1 MKYIISFLFVLCYF
15 SNSFAK
21 DYNEIVS
28 RSVKQDGIITT
39 YKDKEDYYF
48 EFNNRFK
55 NKYFVLYATN
65 LTSIDNLGFFAGFP
79 ISQMVIRFQ
88 EVKGAINLVQIGT
101 QILPDTSKFSN
112 YGQEVTSRF
121 GPLRIDY
128 KQNETDSANKLTK
141 INSFFE
147 GDIPNLT
154 YEFQQMFGGYYM
166 INSDM
171 TYIENVKN
179 FPNNI
184 EIFVNYVFTS
194 QAAPNANV
202 PDARSINF
210 KVRYSLIAI
219 PENKFYIPR
228 YNDDRV
234 GYFTSDF
241 KDYAKPNRPTEYTS
255 YVNRWDLRKKDPYA
269 ELSEPVKPI
278 VYYIDR
284 ATPVEYREPIRKGV
298 LLWNKAFEKI
308 GFKNAVE
315 CRIQEDTASWDVED
329 IRYNVIRW
337 QSSSS
342 SGLAGVGPSL
352 ANPFTGEI
360 INASVLLNSEVISY
374 LRSERE
380 LINSLALTK
389 PETYFYNTGKE
400 QKMFKHIN
408 CSDKI
413 CNYAEH
419 SKVSVA
425 NALTAIRVNN
435 NITADGNSEL
445 VQEFVNNYITE
456 LVVHEVGHTLGL
468 RHNFKASTAYTFAQI
483 QDSSFTKTNAVG
495 SSVMDYN
502 SANISPPGMPQ
513 GQYWSGTVGNY
524 DMFAIEYGYKIF
536 PDVKNPNDE
545 VPFLLAAASQ
555 SQDPLNVYGTDEDA
569 YDAYGPTSLD
579 PLTQQFDLGNSPLEY
594 AKQKIVIT
602 EDLLKKIQSYYPQY
616 DRSFIQLSSVFKNL
630 LYDYLTS
637 INFAAK
643 YVGGAYVTRMKSGDF
658 MGTKYPYEPVS
669 AQEQMAALE
678 FVNEYLFNSDRHLN
692 FSPDFLQLLQ
702 PNTAAV
708 WEGQS
713 RLDVPVNEI
722 IASYQ
727 SFYLNRFYNSILTG
741 RMLQQEKVSSS
752 SLPLSSMFDYIKTN
766 VWSEL
771 KSQESFS
778 SARKNLQKTHLD
790 ILIALVVKP
799 YYGTP
804 EEARSLA
811 YQDLTNLKR
820 EIASKRPANIYD
832 EFHLKECASRID
844 KALNSVFIDQNN

>member
-15 SNSFAK
+15 NNSFAQ

-65 LTSIDNLGFFAGFP
+65 LTTIDNLGIFAGFP
-79 ISQMVIRFQ
+79 LTQMVVRFQ
-88 EVKGAINLVQIGT
+88 EIKGAINLVQIGT

-112 YGQEVTSRF
+112 YSQEITSRF
-121 GPLRIDY
+121 GPLKIDY
-128 KQNETDSANKLTK
+128 RQNESDSSNKLSK
-141 INSFFE
+141 INQFFE
-147 GDIPNLT
+147 SDIPNLS
-154 YEFQQMFGGYYM
+154 YELQQMFGGFYN
-166 INSDM
+166 ISPDM
-171 TYIENVKN
+171 TYIENVKT

-184 EIFVNYVFTS
+184 EITVDYVFTA
-194 QAAPNANV
+194 QAAPNNNV
-202 PDARSINF
+202 PDARSVNF
-210 KVRYSLIAI
+210 KVRYSLVEI
-219 PENKFYIPR
+219 PENKDYVSR
-228 YNDDRV
+228 YYDDRV

-241 KDYAKPNRPTEYTS
+241 KNYAKPNRPTEYTS
-255 YVNRWDLRKKDPYA
+255 YINRWDLRKKDSYA

-284 ATPVEYREPIRKGV
+284 ATPLEYREPIRKGV
-298 LLWNKAFEKI
+298 LLWNKAFEQI
-308 GFKNAVE
+308 GFKNPVE
-315 CRIQEDTASWDVED
+315 CKVQEDTASWDVED

-352 ANPFTGEI
+352 ANPFTGEL
-360 INASVLLNSEVISY
+360 INATVIINSEVISY

-389 PETYFYNTGKE
+389 PETHFYNTGNEYKF
-400 QKMFKHIN
+400 FKHSN
-408 CSDKI
+408 CNDKL
-413 CNYAEH
+413 CNYANH
-419 SKVSVA
+419 SKVMVA
-425 NALTAIRVNN
+425 NALTAIRLNN
-435 NITADGNSEL
+435 NIVSADSEL
-445 VQEFVNNYITE
+445 IQEFINNYLTE

-483 QDSSFTKTNAVG
+483 QDSSFTKMNSVG

-502 SANISPPGMPQ
+502 AANVSPPGLPQ

-524 DMFAIEYGYKIF
+524 DLFVIEYGYKIF
-536 PDVKNPNDE
+536 PNIKTPDDE
-545 VPFLLAAASQ
+545 IPFLLNVASK
-555 SQDPLNVYGTDEDA
+555 SQDPYNVYGTDEDA
-569 YDAYGPTSLD
+569 YDMLGPTSLD
-579 PLTQQFDLGNSPLEY
+579 PLTQLFDLGNSPLEY
-594 AKQKIVIT
+594 AKQKIVVT
-602 EDLLKKIQSYYPQY
+602 EDLLKKIQNYYPQY
-616 DRSFIQLSSVFKNL
+616 DRSFIQLSNVFKNL

-637 INFAAK
+637 INHGAK
-643 YVGGAYVTRMKSGDF
+643 YVGGAYVNRMKSGDF

-678 FVNEYLFNSDRHLN
+678 FVNEYLFHSDRHLN
-692 FSPDFLQLLQ
+692 FSPEFLQLLQ
-702 PNTAAV
+702 PNTAGAY
-708 WEGQS
+708 ENQS
-713 RLDVPVNEI
+713 RLDVPVNDI

-727 SFYLNRFYNSILTG
+727 SFYLNRFYNNILTG

-752 SLPLSSMFDYIKTN
+752 SLPLSSMFDFIKTN

-771 KSQESFS
+771 KNQESFS

-790 ILIALVVKP
+790 ILIGLVVKP
-799 YYGTP
+799 YFGTP

-844 KALNSVFIDQNN
+844 KALNAVFIDQNN